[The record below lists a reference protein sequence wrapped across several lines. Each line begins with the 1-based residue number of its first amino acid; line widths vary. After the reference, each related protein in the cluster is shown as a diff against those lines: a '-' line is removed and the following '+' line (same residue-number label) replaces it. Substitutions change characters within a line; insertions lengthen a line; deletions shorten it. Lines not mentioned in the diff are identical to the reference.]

1 MEILEAQRSQK
12 DHVRQRE
19 EAEVAAAVLESNP
32 NDYSNEYGYTLEGLN
47 NPAVAQNA
55 AMNIQDPAEG
65 EIP

>member
-1 MEILEAQRSQK
+1 MEILEAQRSRK

-47 NPAVAQNA
+47 NPAVA
-55 AMNIQDPAEG
+55 
-65 EIP
+65 